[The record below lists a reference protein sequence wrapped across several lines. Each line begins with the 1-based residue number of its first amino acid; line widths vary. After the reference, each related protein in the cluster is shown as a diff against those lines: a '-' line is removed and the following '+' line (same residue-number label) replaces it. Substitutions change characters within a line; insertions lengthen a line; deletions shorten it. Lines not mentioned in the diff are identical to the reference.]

1 MDIFADKRLNE
12 EYLDVMQSEV
22 ESTSNMGT
30 GTRQSH
36 VYKSIETEEIEKIK
50 RELRMGEEKQ

>member
-1 MDIFADKRLNE
+1 
-12 EYLDVMQSEV
+12 MQSEV
-22 ESTSNMGT
+22 ESTSNMGI